1 MTRSEQ
7 IFLLVILINTLIS
20 IVYLLWG
27 ILAHK
32 KNEEGENGRLVYVIR
47 AICMFICPV
56 VGIMFFLIG
65 HIFKVIFFNEAVD
78 LDDVIFSKERV
89 RQISKANEEREMNLV
104 PIQEALAVSEQSSLR
119 QLMLD
124 VLKGDIDKSLASIA
138 LALNSKDSETS
149 HYAASVLSKEL
160 NEFRINARRLEQQMD
175 ESEDDVHEYARMLIV
190 YLDKVLKQ
198 RVFTSVEQEHFIG
211 VMERAGEKLYELE
224 KFRALD
230 GSHNSYAAIAGR
242 IMDEREFERA
252 KKWCDRAL
260 KVYPGDYASYQSK
273 LKYLFATEQK
283 DEFRVLLDELKVS
296 GIEIDSETLEMIRV
310 FN

>member
-1 MTRSEQ
+1 MTTSEQ
-7 IFLLVILINTLIS
+7 VFLLVILINTLIS

-47 AICMFICPV
+47 AVCMFICPV
-56 VGIMFFLIG
+56 VAIFFFFLG

-104 PIQEALAVSEQSSLR
+104 PIQEALAVSEQSNLR

-175 ESEDDVHEYARMLIV
+175 ESEDDAHEYAKMLIV

-230 GSHNSYAAIAGR
+230 SAYNSYAAIAGR
-242 IMDEREFERA
+242 IMAEGEFDRA

-260 KVYPGDYASYQSK
+260 KVFPGDYASYQSK

-283 DEFRVLLDELKVS
+283 EEFRVLLDELKVS

>member
-1 MTRSEQ
+1 MSRSEQ
-7 IFLLVILINTLIS
+7 IFLLVILINTIIS
-20 IVYLLWG
+20 IIYLLWG

-32 KNEEGENGRLVYVIR
+32 KNELGENGRIVYVIR

-56 VGIMFFLIG
+56 VGVLFFLIG
-65 HIFKVIFFNEAVD
+65 YIFKVIFFNEAVD

-89 RQISKANEEREMNLV
+89 RQLSKANEEREMNLV
-104 PIQEALAVSEQSSLR
+104 PIQEALAVSEQANLR

-138 LALNSKDSETS
+138 LALNSADSETS

-175 ESEDDVHEYARMLIV
+175 EGEDDAHAYAKMLIA

-198 RVFTSVEQEHFIG
+198 RVFTTVEQDYFIG
-211 VMERAGEKLYELE
+211 VMEKAGEKLYELE
-224 KFRALD
+224 KYRPLD
-230 GSHNSYAAIAGR
+230 GTYNSYAAIASR
-242 IMDEREFERA
+242 IMDEKEFEKA

-260 KVYPGDYASYQSK
+260 KVYPGDYASYQCK

-283 DEFRVLLDELKVS
+283 EEFRVLLDELKGS
-296 GIEIDSETLEMIRV
+296 GIEIDNETLEMIRI